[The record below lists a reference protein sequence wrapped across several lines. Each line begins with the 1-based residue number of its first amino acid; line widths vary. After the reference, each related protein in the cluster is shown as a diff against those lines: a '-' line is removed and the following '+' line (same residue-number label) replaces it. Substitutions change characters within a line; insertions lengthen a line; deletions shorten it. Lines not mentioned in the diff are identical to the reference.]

1 MSRVSNQTVE
11 ERILE
16 FKFNNDQFEQGVKQS
31 MSTLEQLKRTT
42 ADAMHSINGR
52 LVNGLKN
59 LFKGFHTKGVEDN
72 VQAISNRF
80 STLGIVGQTVIQR
93 LTNGAINLGLSLG
106 KKVLSP
112 LNGILGIVKNKG
124 WDRATGI
131 KQAQFM
137 IQNLGLDWEKAD
149 KIIDKAVTDTRFGY
163 NEAAV
168 AAAQLATS
176 GIEFGEDMKKVLQ
189 AIGNAAS
196 MANVEYSDMAHLFTT
211 MASNGRVY
219 GMQLQQMSI
228 RGINATKALADY
240 LGKTEAQ
247 VKDLVSKGKVSFND
261 FVAAINQTFGEAAF
275 KANETFSGVL
285 ANNKAVFARIG
296 QVYASGFMDAAKV
309 VLQHTLPVLKKF
321 RDEVEVVGKV
331 ASKAMMLV
339 ANFLAPIIDRIDLTP
354 LKNFIDKFV
363 KPIGD
368 YIDELNGQ
376 ITGVKKTVEDTV
388 KPAEDLLEIANK
400 VIRGDYGNGQTRRD
414 QLEELGY
421 SYERVQNKVNELLG
435 CSFRYEVA
443 EEDAAESTEQATEAT
458 SEQVKALKELDKRF
472 AAVENLK
479 KFVGGLKDFLNMGKY
494 IGKTLYDEVVTRII
508 GFLPTAFGF
517 IAQRL
522 GTIGGLLSKFS
533 NWVVGFDLW
542 GKIIRNTIDWLDIA
556 VGVFKAFVSPV
567 KRFVDDVLASG
578 SVQRVFGD
586 IVKIFERFVNAIT
599 STGSA
604 VKNAYKDFRSLSG
617 VQRLATRF
625 GKILTWLRE
634 KVLDLV
640 IKGFDKLHE
649 ILGKEP
655 NESKGLFKLFS
666 EDGIFNKGANAI
678 ADFFDTVEKYLG
690 TVIGNKM
697 SAIYFLFS
705 RFGNYVTDHFPK
717 VANVFETVKD
727 AVKGF
732 FSAGAKGEAMGGAL
746 QVIGDLIDRIKNLEG
761 VQKLTQALSDLGSVI
776 KEKLLDGLKSLLEYI
791 DKTFGTKLTGQ
802 GDEFINMFGEGGVV
816 DTASEIISRLVD
828 GLSNVPGA
836 IEKFFDGLQNIPD
849 WLSSKGELG
858 AGIADFMQTLY
869 TEASKGIPSFFT
881 FITKQIM
888 GSMGDATA
896 SLAKE
901 GLLGVFGE
909 GFSNNINSVV
919 DGITKFIGIVLKG
932 DEALK
937 VAKGSI
943 DNVSDGSLEPFI
955 EMVKNFGETA
965 GPIIKDLTDR
975 FANAKNWGVWDFIEL
990 LKGYGI
996 AKILIK
1002 TGGAIGSFGKIF
1014 KNTATVIGS
1023 FKDLGKSVESIM
1035 TAFEGV
1041 PKSISGAFGSLDTL
1055 AKNWSN
1061 VGGVFKEWRKKPLTT
1076 ALRDFAI
1083 AVALVAGSIALL
1095 GSDFVNY
1102 DRIRENKDVLL
1113 GFAGAIGT
1121 LAIIIALAPPQ
1132 TIDALSKA
1140 FIGLGIALV
1149 ALVAAVAIFGHMKME
1164 TLVQGGG
1171 FIVAFMAGIALAA
1184 RIASGSGSM
1193 AVLGFAAMA
1202 LAVNLLIPAILF
1214 FAHMAKNDWQSLV
1227 YGGGALIVFM
1237 IAMAGA
1243 ARLASSGGKM
1253 ASVGFLAMALAINL
1267 LIPALLFFIH
1277 MTQKDF
1283 PALLK
1288 GGAVLVAF
1296 MYLMAGAI
1304 RLASKHG
1311 GKGAAAFLALAVAIN
1326 LIVPALVLLSMLKF
1340 SKILGAAVALGGTL
1354 LAIGKSI
1361 EMASRNKGSIPAAI
1375 AMAAATYLIAIGLV
1389 ELSTFPLARVLASA
1403 TALVLVFASL
1413 ALAFNSLKGLNMKQ
1427 LWSEVGAL
1435 LAVVG
1440 GIGFVIGALA
1450 MLTDVGT
1457 VIGIA
1462 VSIGGLALALSLSLR
1477 ILSGMDPKMA
1487 IKAGLALDAF
1497 AVCIAALI
1505 GVGAALVD
1513 FFQDQGI
1520 DVVGNLNQL
1529 GLAIHGFL
1537 AGLHGED
1544 VNSQAKNVEEAGS
1557 SLSNFADNIGRFL
1570 DILDQTD
1577 ETKAANAEHL
1587 ANAIW
1592 SLTKTEI
1599 AQAVANWLGLDP
1611 DFGAFGDS
1619 MVAYAQS
1626 FYSFADIVNGEDDV
1640 QSKKMNSM
1648 LEATDL
1654 WIDLAN
1660 KLEPN
1665 AGLFPTI
1672 AGLKDIGKFGEQMAA
1687 FGNAFYQFVHNVNS
1701 MEDVDTD
1708 RIWAMRDGAEIML
1721 GLANQLKA
1729 NKGVIPD
1736 IVGIQDIGLFGTQL
1750 RDFSEGFKKFYQ
1762 KVVEVGDVDP
1772 SVIQNIADATMPMV
1786 TMASNL
1792 VSTGGLLQHLGGEK
1806 DLADF
1811 GNKLSTFASKIV
1823 EFCEVTNTDTISPI
1837 RLNAIGTALSKIATL
1852 DGNANDAYAY
1862 LSAFSEAFGRLGASI
1877 GTFGEN
1883 SKSFNPE
1890 DLTAAIES
1898 FEKLRDFINSL
1909 SGFSDAD
1916 STGFVKAFTDLSKT
1930 STAKFAE
1937 GFSDAV
1943 PDVSAAIIQFLID
1956 VAKSI
1961 ANDNGAQFKLAGTG
1975 AANKYGEG
1983 FSGNGSVLT
1992 GTVTRTIQT
2001 AVASAAKMADKYKP
2015 PGQSAA
2021 SAYAAGIT
2029 KESWKANDA
2038 VKDMKDS
2045 SLKKLDHV
2053 YYDFY
2058 DKGINAA
2065 QGFADG
2071 IEDRGSRAVD
2081 RARDLADQASSALAS
2096 ALDERSPSKVT
2107 KQMGVY
2113 FGEGFINGIRAMFGL
2128 SKATAEE
2135 LGYGTLAVMMTAV
2148 SSLADMIDQNVD
2160 MQPTITPV
2168 VDTTGVEYGM
2178 VRVNDMLNSMRNPV
2192 NAMLNGA
2199 AMDQNHQLA
2208 LKADR
2213 NSANY
2218 TDQFN
2223 QLIESNGELIDAVR
2237 QNRYAIIDG
2246 DSAFDYLDRRLG
2258 QAQA

>member
-1 MSRVSNQTVE
+1 MSKASSEVVE
-11 ERILE
+11 QRIME
-16 FKFNNDQFEQGVKQS
+16 FEFHNDQFERGVRQS
-31 MSTLEQLKRTT
+31 MSTLEQLKHAT
-42 ADAMHSINGR
+42 ADAMHSINGG

-93 LTNGAINLGLSLG
+93 LTNGAINFGLSLG
-106 KKVLSP
+106 RKVLSP
-112 LNGILGIVKNKG
+112 LNGILGIIKNKG
-124 WDRATGI
+124 WSRAANV
-131 KQAQFM
+131 KQAEFM
-137 IQNLGLDWEKAD
+137 IQNLGLDWKAAKQD
-149 KIIDKAVTDTRFGY
+149 IENAVTGTRFGFD
-163 NEAAV
+163 EAAN

-176 GIEFGEDMKKVLQ
+176 GVKFGKDMSDVLL

-240 LGKTEAQ
+240 LGKTEAE
-247 VKDLVSKGKVSFND
+247 VKDLVSKGKVSFDD
-261 FVAAINQTFGEAAF
+261 FTQAINQMFGQAAF

-296 QVYASGFMDAAKV
+296 QEYASGFMDAAKV
-309 VLQHTLPVLKKF
+309 VLQHTQPQLKKL
-321 RDEVEVVGKV
+321 EAIIKPVGQT
-331 ASKAMMLV
+331 AAKAMMLA
-339 ANFLAPIIDRIDLTP
+339 ANFLTPIIDRLDFTP
-354 LKNFIDKFV
+354 IKNFVDKYI

-368 YIDELNGQ
+368 YLDELNGQ
-376 ITGVKKTVEDTV
+376 ITGVKQTVEDTV

-472 AAVENLK
+472 AAIENLK

-494 IGKTLYDEVVTRII
+494 VGKTLYDEVITRII
-508 GFLPTAFGF
+508 GFLPTALGF
-517 IAQRL
+517 VAQRL
-522 GTIGGLLSKFS
+522 GTIGGILSKFS

-542 GKIIRNTIDWLDIA
+542 GKIIRNTIDWLEIA
-556 VGVFKAFVSPV
+556 VNVFKAFTSPV
-567 KRFVDDVLASG
+567 KRFIDDVLASG

-666 EDGIFNKGANAI
+666 EDGLFNKGANAI

-705 RFGNYVTDHFPK
+705 RFGNYVTDRFPQ
-717 VANVFETVKD
+717 VAKIFETVKD

-732 FSAGAKGEAMGGAL
+732 FSAGDKGEAAGNAF
-746 QVIGDLIDRIKNLEG
+746 QVVGDLIDRIKNLEG

-909 GFSNNINSVV
+909 GFSSNINSVV
-919 DGITKFIGIVLKG
+919 DGIATFIGMVLKG

-943 DNVSDGSLEPFI
+943 DNVSKGSLEPFI
-955 EMVKNFGETA
+955 EMVKKFGETA
-965 GPIIKDLTDR
+965 GPIIKDLAKR
-975 FANAKNWGVWDFIEL
+975 FPNAKNWGVWDFIEL

-1014 KNTATVIGS
+1014 KETAGAIKNFGGIG
-1023 FKDLGKSVESIM
+1023 
-1035 TAFEGV
+1035 T
-1041 PKSISGAFGSLDTL
+1041 SISGMFSSIGTMSNNFGEL
-1055 AKNWSN
+1055 AKNWSD
-1061 VGGVFKEWRKKPLTT
+1061 VEGVFKEWRKKPFTT

-1083 AVALVAGSIALL
+1083 AIALIAGSIALL

-1113 GFAGAIGT
+1113 GFAAAVGT
-1121 LAIIIALAPPQ
+1121 LGLILALAPPQ

-1149 ALVAAVAIFGHMKME
+1149 ALVAAVAIFGHMKIE

-1184 RIASGSGSM
+1184 KIASGSGSM
-1193 AVLGFAAMA
+1193 AILGFAAMA
-1202 LAVNLLIPAILF
+1202 VAVNLLIPAILF

-1389 ELSTFPLARVLASA
+1389 ELSTFPLARVLAAA
-1403 TALVLVFASL
+1403 TALVLVFAAL
-1413 ALAFNSLKGLNMKQ
+1413 ALAFNSLKGLNTKQ
-1427 LWSEVGAL
+1427 LLTETGAL
-1435 LAVVG
+1435 VLVVG
-1440 GIGFVIGALA
+1440 GIGLVIGALA

-1477 ILSGMDPKMA
+1477 ILSGLDPKMA

-1497 AVCIAALI
+1497 AVLI
-1505 GVGAALVD
+1505 GVLIGVSAALVD
-1513 FFQDQGI
+1513 FFQDRGV

-1640 QSKKMNSM
+1640 QSEKMNSM
-1648 LEATDL
+1648 IEATGL

-1672 AGLKDIGKFGEQMAA
+1672 AGLTDIGKFGEQMAA

-1736 IVGIQDIGLFGTQL
+1736 ILGIQDIGLFGTQL

-1786 TMASNL
+1786 TMTSNL

-1961 ANDNGAQFKLAGTG
+1961 ANDNGAQFKLAGVG

-2015 PGQSAA
+2015 PGQAAA

-2045 SLKKLDHV
+2045 SLKKLDRV

-2071 IEDRGSRAVD
+2071 IEDRGRRAVD

-2096 ALDERSPSKVT
+2096 TLDERSPSKVT

-2199 AMDQNHQLA
+2199 AMDQNQQLA

>member
-1 MSRVSNQTVE
+1 MSKASSEVVE
-11 ERILE
+11 QRIME
-16 FKFNNDQFEQGVKQS
+16 FEFHNDQFEQGVRQS
-31 MSTLEQLKRTT
+31 MSTLEQLKHAT
-42 ADAMHSINGR
+42 ADAMHSINGG

-93 LTNGAINLGLSLG
+93 LTNGAISLGLSLG
-106 KKVLSP
+106 RKVLSP
-112 LNGILGIVKNKG
+112 LNGILDIIKNKG
-124 WDRATGI
+124 WERASGI

-176 GIEFGEDMKKVLQ
+176 GIEFGENMQNVLK

-240 LGKTEAQ
+240 LGKTEAE

-321 RDEVEVVGKV
+321 RDEVEVVGQV

-400 VIRGDYGNGQTRRD
+400 VIRGDYGNGQDRRN

-435 CSFRYEVA
+435 CSFRYDVA
-443 EEDAAESTEQATEAT
+443 EEDMTETTEQATEAT
-458 SEQVKALKELDKRF
+458 SEQAKALKELDKRF

-479 KFVGGLKDFLNMGKY
+479 KFVGGLNDFLNMGKY
-494 IGKTLYDEVVTRII
+494 IGKTLYDEVITRII
-508 GFLPTAFGF
+508 GFLPTALGF
-517 IAQRL
+517 VAQRL

-542 GKIIRNTIDWLDIA
+542 GKIIRITIDWLEIA
-556 VGVFKAFVSPV
+556 VGVFKAFTSPV
-567 KRFVDDVLASG
+567 KRFIDDVLASG

-705 RFGNYVTDHFPK
+705 RFGNYVTDHFPQ
-717 VANVFETVKD
+717 VAKIFETVKD

-732 FSAGAKGEAMGGAL
+732 FSAGDKGEAAGNAF
-746 QVIGDLIDRIKNLEG
+746 QVVGDLIDRIKNLEG

-816 DTASEIISRLVD
+816 DTASGIISRLVD

-888 GSMGDATA
+888 SSMGDATA

-909 GFSNNINSVV
+909 GFSDTINSVV
-919 DGITKFIGIVLKG
+919 DGIAKFIGIVLKG

-937 VAKGSI
+937 IAKGSI
-943 DNVSDGSLEPFI
+943 DDVSDGSLEPFI

-975 FANAKNWGVWDFIEL
+975 FSNAKNWGVWDFIEL

-1002 TGGAIGSFGKIF
+1002 TGGAIGSFGEIF
-1014 KNTATVIGS
+1014 KETAGAIKNFGGIG
-1023 FKDLGKSVESIM
+1023 
-1035 TAFEGV
+1035 T
-1041 PKSISGAFGSLDTL
+1041 SISGMFSSIGTMSNNFGEL

-1061 VGGVFKEWRKKPLTT
+1061 VGGVFKEWRKKPFTT

-1083 AVALVAGSIALL
+1083 AIALIAGSIALL

-1113 GFAGAIGT
+1113 GFAAAVGT
-1121 LAIIIALAPPQ
+1121 LGLILALAPPQ

-1149 ALVAAVAIFGHMKME
+1149 ALVAAVAIFGHMKIE

-1184 RIASGSGSM
+1184 KIASGSGSM
-1193 AVLGFAAMA
+1193 AILGFAAMA
-1202 LAVNLLIPAILF
+1202 VAVNLLIPAILF

-1304 RLASKHG
+1304 RLASKNG

-1389 ELSTFPLARVLASA
+1389 KLSTFPLARVLASA
-1403 TALVLVFASL
+1403 TALALVFAAL
-1413 ALAFNSLKGLNMKQ
+1413 ALAFNSLKGINTKQ
-1427 LWSEVGAL
+1427 LLTETGAL
-1435 LAVVG
+1435 VLVVG
-1440 GIGFVIGALA
+1440 GIGLVIGALA

-1477 ILSGMDPKMA
+1477 ILSGLDPKMA

-1497 AVCIAALI
+1497 AVLI
-1505 GVGAALVD
+1505 GVLIGVSAALVD
-1513 FFQDQGI
+1513 FLQDRGI

-1557 SLSNFADNIGRFL
+1557 SLSKFADNIGRFL

-1640 QSKKMNSM
+1640 QSEKMNSM

-1701 MEDVDTD
+1701 MEDVDTE

-1943 PDVSAAIIQFLID
+1943 PDVSSAIIQFLID

-2015 PGQSAA
+2015 PGQAAA

-2071 IEDRGSRAVD
+2071 IEDRGRRAVD

-2096 ALDERSPSKVT
+2096 TLDERSPSKVT

-2218 TDQFN
+2218 TEQFN